1 MTTLSEV
8 FDAGYKLV
16 SGLATIGI
24 LWGVWK
30 IAWWV
35 QKVEKHMEHADSQ
48 LESQGSL
55 LQQATSNIAMI
66 LGKLFGPR
74 FGPTGGSKK

>member
-1 MTTLSEV
+1 MTSLSEL
-8 FDAGYKLV
+8 FDAGYKLI
-16 SGLATIGI
+16 SSLATLGI

-35 QKVEKHMEHADSQ
+35 QKVERHMEHADTQ
-48 LESQGSL
+48 LDSQGTL

-66 LGKLFGPR
+66 MGKLFGSK